1 MRQCKNNTKQY
12 IVKRLIRRQTFQEI
26 SEGRDQFLIE
36 EREKATWRTQAL
48 CLALIRRD
56 KMWRIKEKGSRHPRK
71 REHEGTGAGMR
82 TWGNDY
88 WDLPKW
94 STELSQWREL
104 AVQDKSNYGSPN
116 KPETKTQKFSV
127 IYSRN
132 WEVLEEKDS
141 ILLEVTKK

>member
-48 CLALIRRD
+48 LIRRD
-56 KMWRIKEKGSRHPRK
+56 KMWRIKEKGSGHPRK

-82 TWGNDY
+82 TWGNNY

-104 AVQDKSNYGSPN
+104 AVQDKSNYGSQIN
-116 KPETKTQKFSV
+116 WRQTQKFSV